1 MFRFSFFSFL
11 LPCRRRVTQLTGA
24 ALLLCGVMQA
34 QATQRIEFS
43 PDPAGAYPEG
53 IAWNARA
60 GAFLISSLRG
70 GQLGLVYPDGR
81 YRRFSTG
88 TGLITTSGMLVDAE
102 RNRVLVCNEDVGV
115 SRNSAAGTRNR
126 VAQVLEFNLDTGVLQ
141 QTYDLSSLSHGST
154 LANDLTLD
162 AQGNIYVTDSFQPQI
177 YKIDRATHQV
187 SILVRSARLMPAD
200 APAAAQGTR
209 PYLNGV
215 VYHPDGYLIAA
226 DYTRGLLW
234 KVTLDNAPAVSAIRL
249 PQRLKGPDG
258 LRLKNAH
265 ELVIVQSFPGEK
277 GSMSGDVTLLS
288 STDGWASARI
298 AAVAAP
304 PGLDGPTGAALR
316 DGEVWVVNSRY
327 PRLFADVA
335 QAESTKTFSIVKV
348 AFEPAAAD
356 GRRSTT
362 IANRAGIGLNA
373 H

>member
-1 MFRFSFFSFL
+1 MFRFSLFSFL
-11 LPCRRRVTQLTGA
+11 LPRCRRLTQLAGA
-24 ALLLCGVMQA
+24 ALFLSGVMQA

-43 PDPAGAYPEG
+43 PDAAGAYPEG

-60 GAFLISSLRG
+60 GAFLVSSLRG

-88 TGLITTSGMLVDAE
+88 SGLITTSGMLVDAE

-115 SRNSAAGTRNR
+115 SLNSTSGTRNR
-126 VAQVLEFNLDTGVLQ
+126 VAQVLEFNLDTGALQ
-141 QTYDLSSLSHGST
+141 QTYDLSSLSRGPT
-154 LANDLTLD
+154 LANDLALD

-177 YKIDRATHQV
+177 YKIDRATRQV

-200 APAAAQGTR
+200 APAAAQGTQ
-209 PYLNGV
+209 PYLNGI

-234 KVTLDNAPAVSAIRL
+234 KVTLDNASAISEIRL

-265 ELVIVQSFPGEK
+265 ELVIVQSYPGRK
-277 GSMSGDVTLLS
+277 GGMSGNVTLLAS
-288 STDGWASARI
+288 SDGWASAHL
-298 AAVAAP
+298 AAVATP

-335 QAESTKTFSIVKV
+335 QAERTRTFSIVRV
-348 AFEPAAAD
+348 ALERRPAD
-356 GRRSTT
+356 R
-362 IANRAGIGLNA
+362 
-373 H
+373 

>member
-1 MFRFSFFSFL
+1 MFRFSLFSFL
-11 LPCRRRVTQLTGA
+11 LPRCRRLTQLAGA
-24 ALLLCGVMQA
+24 ALFLSGVMQA

-43 PDPAGAYPEG
+43 PDAAGAYPEG

-60 GAFLISSLRG
+60 GAFLVSSLRG

-88 TGLITTSGMLVDAE
+88 SGLITTSGMLVDAE

-115 SRNSAAGTRNR
+115 SLNSASGTRNR
-126 VAQVLEFNLDTGVLQ
+126 VAQVLEFNLDTGALQ
-141 QTYDLSSLSHGST
+141 QTYDLSSLSRGPT
-154 LANDLTLD
+154 LANDLALD
-162 AQGNIYVTDSFQPQI
+162 VQGNIYVTDSFQPQI
-177 YKIDRATHQV
+177 YKIDRATRQV

-200 APAAAQGTR
+200 APAAAQGTQ
-209 PYLNGV
+209 PYLNGI

-234 KVTLDNAPAVSAIRL
+234 KVTLDNASAISEIRL

-265 ELVIVQSFPGEK
+265 ELVIVQSYPGRK
-277 GSMSGDVTLLS
+277 GGMSGNVTLLAS
-288 STDGWASARI
+288 SDGWASAHL
-298 AAVAAP
+298 AAVATP

-335 QAESTKTFSIVKV
+335 QAERTRTFSIVRV
-348 AFEPAAAD
+348 ALERRPAD
-356 GRRSTT
+356 RRWLPTQ
-362 IANRAGIGLNA
+362 LE
-373 H
+373 

>member
-1 MFRFSFFSFL
+1 MFRFCLFSFL
-11 LPCRRRVTQLTGA
+11 LPRRRRLTQLAGA
-24 ALLLCGVMQA
+24 ALFLSGVMQA

-43 PDPAGAYPEG
+43 PDAAGAYPEG

-60 GAFLISSLRG
+60 GAFLVSSLRG

-88 TGLITTSGMLVDAE
+88 SGLITTSGMLVDAE

-115 SRNSAAGTRNR
+115 SLNSASGTRNR
-126 VAQVLEFNLDTGVLQ
+126 VAQVLEFNLDTGALQ
-141 QTYDLSSLSHGST
+141 QTYDLSSLSRGPT
-154 LANDLTLD
+154 LANDLALD

-177 YKIDRATHQV
+177 YKIDRATRQV
-187 SILVRSARLMPAD
+187 SILVRSARLIPAD
-200 APAAAQGTR
+200 APAAAQGTQ
-209 PYLNGV
+209 PYLNGI

-234 KVTLDNAPAVSAIRL
+234 KVTLDNAPAISEIRL

-265 ELVIVQSFPGEK
+265 ELVIVQSFPGAK

-288 STDGWASARI
+288 SNDGWASAYI
-298 AAVAAP
+298 TAVATP
-304 PGLDGPTGAALR
+304 SELDGPTGAALR

-335 QAESTKTFSIVKV
+335 QAERTRTFSIVRV
-348 AFEPAAAD
+348 ALERRPAD
-356 GRRSTT
+356 RRRLPT
-362 IANRAGIGLNA
+362 RPE
-373 H
+373 

>member
-1 MFRFSFFSFL
+1 MFRFCLFSFL
-11 LPCRRRVTQLTGA
+11 LPRCRRVTQLAGA
-24 ALLLCGVMQA
+24 ALFLSGVMQA
-34 QATQRIEFS
+34 QATQRIDFS
-43 PDPAGAYPEG
+43 PDAAGAYPEG

-60 GAFLISSLRG
+60 GAFLVSSLRG

-88 TGLITTSGMLVDAE
+88 SGLITTSGMLVDAE

-115 SRNSAAGTRNR
+115 SLNSAPGTRNR
-126 VAQVLEFNLDTGVLQ
+126 VAQVLEFNLDTGALQ
-141 QTYDLSSLSHGST
+141 QTYDLSSLSRGPT
-154 LANDLTLD
+154 LANDLALD

-177 YKIDRATHQV
+177 YKIDRATRQV

-200 APAAAQGTR
+200 APAAAQGTQ
-209 PYLNGV
+209 PYLNGI

-226 DYTRGLLW
+226 NYTRGLLW
-234 KVTLDNAPAVSAIRL
+234 KVTLDNASAISEIRL

-265 ELVIVQSFPGEK
+265 ELVIVQSYPGRK
-277 GSMSGDVTLLS
+277 GGMSGNVTLLAS
-288 STDGWASARI
+288 YDGWASAHL
-298 AAVAAP
+298 AAVATP

-335 QAESTKTFSIVKV
+335 QAESVRTFSIVKV
-348 AFEPAAAD
+348 ALKRRPAD
-356 GRRSTT
+356 RRRLPT
-362 IANRAGIGLNA
+362 LPE
-373 H
+373 

>member
-1 MFRFSFFSFL
+1 MFRFCLFSFL
-11 LPCRRRVTQLTGA
+11 LPRCRRVTQLAGA
-24 ALLLCGVMQA
+24 ALFLSGVMQA
-34 QATQRIEFS
+34 QATQRIDFS
-43 PDPAGAYPEG
+43 PDAAGAYPEG

-60 GAFLISSLRG
+60 GAFLVSSLRG

-88 TGLITTSGMLVDAE
+88 SGLITTSGMLVDAE

-115 SRNSAAGTRNR
+115 SLNSAPGTRNR
-126 VAQVLEFNLDTGVLQ
+126 VAQVLEFNLDTGALQ
-141 QTYDLSSLSHGST
+141 QTYDLSSLSRGPT
-154 LANDLTLD
+154 LANDLALD

-177 YKIDRATHQV
+177 YKIDRATRQV

-200 APAAAQGTR
+200 APAAAQGTQ
-209 PYLNGV
+209 PYLNGI

-234 KVTLDNAPAVSAIRL
+234 KVTLDNASAISEIRL

-265 ELVIVQSFPGEK
+265 ELVIVQSYPGRK
-277 GSMSGDVTLLS
+277 GGMSGNVTLLAS
-288 STDGWASARI
+288 YDGWASAHL
-298 AAVAAP
+298 AAVATP
-304 PGLDGPTGAALR
+304 PGLYGPTGAALR

-335 QAESTKTFSIVKV
+335 QAESVRTFSIVKV
-348 AFEPAAAD
+348 ALKRRPAD
-356 GRRSTT
+356 RRRLPT
-362 IANRAGIGLNA
+362 LPE
-373 H
+373 

>member
-1 MFRFSFFSFL
+1 MFRFSLFSFL
-11 LPCRRRVTQLTGA
+11 LSRCRRLTQLAGA
-24 ALLLCGVMQA
+24 ALFLSGVMQA

-43 PDPAGAYPEG
+43 PDAAGAYPEG

-60 GAFLISSLRG
+60 GAFLVSSLRG

-88 TGLITTSGMLVDAE
+88 SGLITTSGMLVDAE

-115 SRNSAAGTRNR
+115 SLNSTSGTRNR
-126 VAQVLEFNLDTGVLQ
+126 VAQVLEFNLDTGALQ
-141 QTYDLSSLSHGST
+141 QTYDLSSLSRGPT
-154 LANDLTLD
+154 LANDLALD

-177 YKIDRATHQV
+177 YKIDRATRQV

-200 APAAAQGTR
+200 APAAAQGTQ
-209 PYLNGV
+209 PYLNGI

-234 KVTLDNAPAVSAIRL
+234 KVTLDNASAISEIRL

-265 ELVIVQSFPGEK
+265 ELVIVQSYPGRK
-277 GSMSGDVTLLS
+277 GGMSGNVTLLAS
-288 STDGWASARI
+288 SDGWASAHL
-298 AAVAAP
+298 AAVATP

-335 QAESTKTFSIVKV
+335 QAERTRTFSIVKV
-348 AFEPAAAD
+348 ALERRPAD
-356 GRRSTT
+356 R
-362 IANRAGIGLNA
+362 
-373 H
+373 

>member
-1 MFRFSFFSFL
+1 MFRFSLFSFL
-11 LPCRRRVTQLTGA
+11 LSRCRRLTQLAGA
-24 ALLLCGVMQA
+24 ALFLSGVMQA

-43 PDPAGAYPEG
+43 PDAAGAYPEG

-60 GAFLISSLRG
+60 RAFLVSSLRG

-88 TGLITTSGMLVDAE
+88 SGLITTSGMLVDAE

-115 SRNSAAGTRNR
+115 SLNSTSGTRNR
-126 VAQVLEFNLDTGVLQ
+126 VAQVLEFNLDTGALQ
-141 QTYDLSSLSHGST
+141 QTYDLSSLSRGPT
-154 LANDLTLD
+154 LANDLALD

-177 YKIDRATHQV
+177 YKIDRATRQV

-200 APAAAQGTR
+200 APAAAQGTQ
-209 PYLNGV
+209 PYLNGI

-234 KVTLDNAPAVSAIRL
+234 KVTLDNASAISEIRL

-265 ELVIVQSFPGEK
+265 ELVIVQSYPGRK
-277 GSMSGDVTLLS
+277 GGMSGNVTLLAS
-288 STDGWASARI
+288 SDGWASAHL
-298 AAVAAP
+298 AAVATP
-304 PGLDGPTGAALR
+304 PELDGPTGAALR

-335 QAESTKTFSIVKV
+335 QAERTRTFSIVRV
-348 AFEPAAAD
+348 ALERRPAD
-356 GRRSTT
+356 R
-362 IANRAGIGLNA
+362 
-373 H
+373 

>member
-1 MFRFSFFSFL
+1 MFRFSLFSFL
-11 LPCRRRVTQLTGA
+11 LSRCRRLTQLAGA
-24 ALLLCGVMQA
+24 ALFLSGVMQA

-43 PDPAGAYPEG
+43 PDAAGAYPEG

-60 GAFLISSLRG
+60 GAFLVSSLRG

-88 TGLITTSGMLVDAE
+88 SGLITTSGMLVDAE

-115 SRNSAAGTRNR
+115 SLNSTSGTRNR
-126 VAQVLEFNLDTGVLQ
+126 VAQVLEFNLDTGALQ
-141 QTYDLSSLSHGST
+141 QTYDLSSLSRGPT
-154 LANDLTLD
+154 LANDLALD

-177 YKIDRATHQV
+177 YKIDRATRQV

-200 APAAAQGTR
+200 APAAAQGTQ
-209 PYLNGV
+209 PYLNGI

-234 KVTLDNAPAVSAIRL
+234 KVTLDNASAISEIRL

-265 ELVIVQSFPGEK
+265 ELVIVQSFLGRK
-277 GSMSGDVTLLS
+277 GGMSGNVTLLAS
-288 STDGWASARI
+288 SDGWASAHL
-298 AAVAAP
+298 AAVATP

-335 QAESTKTFSIVKV
+335 QAERTRTFSIVKV
-348 AFEPAAAD
+348 ALERRPAD
-356 GRRSTT
+356 R
-362 IANRAGIGLNA
+362 
-373 H
+373 